1 MEFITEIE
9 LKVELDNML
18 KKLLILLLKVIPMIL
33 AGLAFANTVLCYFY
47 IDTVALEYIGGTS
60 ILTLTFLYM
69 ASYVFKFCEY
79 HRMFLHYI
87 VACNL
92 ISFIDAH
99 FGLPV
104 GNVEYLM
111 LHSFLMFVSMVI
123 TLILFMKKI

>member
-1 MEFITEIE
+1 
-9 LKVELDNML
+9 ML